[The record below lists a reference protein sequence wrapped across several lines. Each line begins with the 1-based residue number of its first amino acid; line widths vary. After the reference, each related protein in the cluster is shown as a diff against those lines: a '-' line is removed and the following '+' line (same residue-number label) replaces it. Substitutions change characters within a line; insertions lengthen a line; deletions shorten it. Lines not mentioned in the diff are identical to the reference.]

1 MLPIRKF
8 HADTGTMDP
17 QLVILISGL
26 FEHQADSPFFIKD
39 RTLAYVASN
48 PAMAR
53 LCGARNPAAML
64 GKRAAA
70 FFPRTEACR
79 YEALDLAV
87 IDRGLPVID
96 RFDLASGHGAP
107 AWLLFSRLPV
117 RDDTNAIVGVAAS
130 ARRLADAAGD
140 QIAFPRL
147 AMAVACLES
156 RLDQPLNL
164 KTLASEIG
172 ISLSQLER
180 DFTAAFGMP
189 PQRFVHK
196 LRIERA
202 LALLA
207 GPTPVA
213 EIALAC
219 GYTDQS
225 AFTRRFGRVTGTT
238 PSAYRRRLKAE
249 ELL

>member
-1 MLPIRKF
+1 LLPNRNPD
-8 HADTGTMDP
+8 ADIGTMDTH
-17 QLVILISGL
+17 LVTLISGL
-26 FEHQADSPFFIKD
+26 FEHQVDSPFFMKD
-39 RTLAYVASN
+39 RNLAYVAAN

-53 LCGARNPAAML
+53 LCGARDPATML
-64 GKRAAA
+64 GKRAAS
-70 FFPRTEACR
+70 FFPRTDARR

-87 IDRGLPVID
+87 IDRGLPVVD
-96 RFDLASGHGAP
+96 RFDLAAGHGEP

-117 RDDTNAIVGVAAS
+117 RDTNDVIVGVAAS
-130 ARRLADAAGD
+130 ARRLGDVAGD
-140 QIAFPRL
+140 QPSFPRL
-147 AMAVACLES
+147 AAAVARLEA
-156 RLDQPLNL
+156 RLNQPLDL
-164 KTLASEIG
+164 TELAQEIG
-172 ISLSQLER
+172 ISPSQLER

-189 PQRFVHK
+189 PQRFLRK

-207 GPTPVA
+207 GSAPVA
-213 EIALAC
+213 DIALAC

-225 AFTRRFGRVTGTT
+225 AFTRCFGRVTGTT